1 MRAVVRDA
9 YGSVDV
15 LRLGEVD
22 KPVAGEGEVLLRVH
36 AAGVDQGVWHLMA
49 GMPYVMRLAGFGIRA
64 PKNPLLGYDLA
75 GRVEAGQRELRA
87 GCRRAHLG
95 LRRAAGGP

>member
-22 KPVAGEGEVLLRVH
+22 KPVAGEGSERVDVT
-36 AAGVDQGVWHLMA
+36 AAD
-49 GMPYVMRLAGFGIRA
+49 R
-64 PKNPLLGYDLA
+64 
-75 GRVEAGQRELRA
+75 
-87 GCRRAHLG
+87 
-95 LRRAAGGP
+95 LRRTAS